1 MPQFDSSGGRL
12 GKKKKSASPGS
23 NRREIGPQKHGAPPE
38 PKIDQAE
45 PPSPVPVS
53 RLGRTRRLLLAALK
67 VWDSNSEFAISPVLG
82 RTQNRNES
90 NPYCFVCNQRPF

>member
-1 MPQFDSSGGRL
+1 MRKPGSTNAVRQLESSGGRL

-45 PPSPVPVS
+45 PLSPAPVS
-53 RLGRTRRLLLAALK
+53 RIERTRRLLLAALK
-67 VWDSNSEFAISPVLG
+67 VWELK
-82 RTQNRNES
+82 
-90 NPYCFVCNQRPF
+90 QRIRD